1 MAWNIVKSGEVPIMF
16 RRYSSQQA
24 QVYPSK
30 NYPPDIMDQFL
41 ELINLKE
48 GENSRL
54 LVKCYIVS
62 ILVPGIA
69 KAILMIHGPK
79 GAGKDCI

>member
-1 MAWNIVKSGEVPIMF
+1 MF

-24 QVYPSK
+24 GRHFHPE

-41 ELINLKE
+41 ALINLKDS
-48 GENSRL
+48 ENARL

-62 ILVPGIA
+62 ILVPRDSQ
-69 KAILMIHGPK
+69 
-79 GAGKDCI
+79 KDNTHDPWS